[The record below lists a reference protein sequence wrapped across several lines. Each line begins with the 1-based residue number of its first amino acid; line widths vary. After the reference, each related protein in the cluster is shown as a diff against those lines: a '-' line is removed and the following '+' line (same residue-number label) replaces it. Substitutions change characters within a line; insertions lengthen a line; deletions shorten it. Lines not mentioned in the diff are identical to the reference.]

1 MKFSDEEMH
10 SLLIDL
16 IDGNLSGELKA
27 AVEEQLAESPA
38 HQQAHAQLQTLLGAF
53 GQPGEQLPS
62 PQWRAEFD
70 QWLAA
75 EQLRQAGQEPRQLA
89 PLPGQ
94 STRPGQGKVVAMF
107 RHRALQVAA
116 SVAVLVGV
124 FFFGRFTT
132 QARLRAAEQEAG
144 RLRTEAR
151 ELRQLAMLQ
160 MLKQPSAS
168 ERIMAVGY
176 AHDLA
181 QTDGAVARALLDVLN
196 HDPNLNVRLAAA
208 EALARFGEQPAV
220 RQAVVAS
227 LGRQTEPMMQLT
239 LMGLL
244 VEWREKAALG
254 PMQQLMEDQAAPE
267 IVRAKAAE
275 GVGVLYQ
282 L

>member
-1 MKFSDEEMH
+1 MNFTDEEIE

-16 IDGNLSGELKA
+16 IDGQLSPEA
-27 AVEEQLAESPA
+27 RAEVEQHLAGHPA
-38 HQQAHAQLQTLLGAF
+38 HQQAYAQLQTLLGAF
-53 GQPGEQLPS
+53 GQPSEQLPS

-75 EQLRQAGQEPRQLA
+75 EQLRQAGQEPSQLA

-94 STRPGQGKVVAMF
+94 STRPGRGKIVAMF

-116 SVAVLVGV
+116 SVTVLVGV

-132 QARLRAAEQEAG
+132 RARLRAAEQEVG

-176 AHDLA
+176 ANGLA
-181 QTDGAVARALLDVLN
+181 QADGAVTRALLDVLN

-208 EALARFGEQPAV
+208 EALARFGREPGI

-227 LGRQTEPMMQLT
+227 LGRQTEPMVQLT
-239 LMGLL
+239 LIGLL
-244 VEWREKAALG
+244 VEWKEKEALG
-254 PMQQLMEDQAAPE
+254 PMQRLMQDQAAPE